1 LESPTDDDAINEE
14 VEGRLD
20 NLFGDEDTAADI
32 LEDSHESD
40 DSPLR
45 ELKTIVLSI
54 DWEITDEVMTNF
66 VKQIAVLKDR
76 LKDDKIIIVFL
87 QLLGSLGEYIRIN
100 KGKSHPG
107 AFKIL
112 TSLFNELDKIVQS
125 KDLTES
131 EKKKIL
137 SAQLTKYKTL
147 KEQLIKAKPKK
158 EENLKEQLIKAKPKK
173 EEKEPEISPVK
184 KTIEPVDLNDLAT
197 AISEIKQLLLRIN
210 LLAFA

>member
-1 LESPTDDDAINEE
+1 MESPTGDDVVNEE

-32 LEDSHESD
+32 LEDSYESD

-45 ELKTIVLSI
+45 ELKTIVLSL
-54 DWEITDEVMTNF
+54 DWEITDEIMTNF
-66 VKQIAVLKDR
+66 VEQVAVLKDR
-76 LKDDKIIIVFL
+76 LKDDKIILVFL

-112 TSLFNELDKIVQS
+112 TSLFNELDKVAQS

-131 EKKKIL
+131 DKKKIL
-137 SAQLTKYKTL
+137 SAELTKYKTL

-158 EENLKEQLIKAKPKK
+158 EEKES
-173 EEKEPEISPVK
+173 EISPEK
-184 KTIEPVDLNDLAT
+184 KTVEPVGLKDLAT
-197 AISEIKQLLLRIN
+197 AINEIKQLVKTEFKALRAE
-210 LLAFA
+210 LKSLHK

>member
-1 LESPTDDDAINEE
+1 MDISTDNDGLNEE

-66 VKQIAVLKDR
+66 VEQVAVLKDR
-76 LKDDKIIIVFL
+76 LKDDKIILVFL
-87 QLLGSLGEYIRIN
+87 QLLGSLGEYVKIN

-112 TSLFNELDKIVQS
+112 TSLFNELDKVVQS

-131 EKKKIL
+131 DKKKIL
-137 SAQLTKYKTL
+137 SAEIAKYKT
-147 KEQLIKAKPKK
+147 
-158 EENLKEQLIKAKPKK
+158 LKEQLIKAKPKK
-173 EEKEPEISPVK
+173 EEKEPEISPDK
-184 KTIEPVDLNDLAT
+184 ETAEPVDLNDLAT
-197 AISEIKQLLLRIN
+197 AIREIKQLLKTEFKALRAE
-210 LLAFA
+210 LQSLRK

>member
-1 LESPTDDDAINEE
+1 MEIPTDNDGLNEE

-66 VKQIAVLKDR
+66 VEQIAVLKDR
-76 LKDDKIIIVFL
+76 LKDDKIILVFL
-87 QLLGSLGEYIRIN
+87 QLLGSLGEYIKIN

-112 TSLFNELDKIVQS
+112 TSLFNKLDKVVQS

-131 EKKKIL
+131 GKKKIL
-137 SAQLTKYKTL
+137 SSEITKYKTL
-147 KEQLIKAKPKK
+147 KEQLIKV
-158 EENLKEQLIKAKPKK
+158 KPKK
-173 EEKEPEISPVK
+173 EEKEPEISPDK
-184 KTIEPVDLNDLAT
+184 NTAEPVDLKDLAT
-197 AISEIKQLLLRIN
+197 AIGEIKQLLKTEFKALRAE
-210 LLAFA
+210 LQSLRK

>member
-1 LESPTDDDAINEE
+1 LDISTDNDGLNEE

-66 VKQIAVLKDR
+66 VEQVAVLKDR
-76 LKDDKIIIVFL
+76 LKDDKIILVFL
-87 QLLGSLGEYIRIN
+87 QLLGSLGEYVKIN

-112 TSLFNELDKIVQS
+112 TSLFNELDKVVQS

-131 EKKKIL
+131 DKKKIL
-137 SAQLTKYKTL
+137 SAEIAKYKT
-147 KEQLIKAKPKK
+147 
-158 EENLKEQLIKAKPKK
+158 LKEQLIKAKPKK
-173 EEKEPEISPVK
+173 EEKEPEISPDK
-184 KTIEPVDLNDLAT
+184 ETAEPVDLNDLAT
-197 AISEIKQLLLRIN
+197 AIREIKQLLKTEFKALRAE
-210 LLAFA
+210 LQSLRK

>member
-1 LESPTDDDAINEE
+1 LEISTDNDGLNEE

-66 VKQIAVLKDR
+66 VEQVAVLKDR
-76 LKDDKIIIVFL
+76 LKDDKIILVFL
-87 QLLGSLGEYIRIN
+87 QLLGSLGEYVKIN

-112 TSLFNELDKIVQS
+112 TSLFNELDKVVQS

-131 EKKKIL
+131 DKKKIL
-137 SAQLTKYKTL
+137 SAEIAKYKT
-147 KEQLIKAKPKK
+147 
-158 EENLKEQLIKAKPKK
+158 LKEQLIKAKPKK
-173 EEKEPEISPVK
+173 EEKEPEISPDK
-184 KTIEPVDLNDLAT
+184 ETAEPVDLNDLAT
-197 AISEIKQLLLRIN
+197 AIREIKQLLKTEFKALRAE
-210 LLAFA
+210 LQSLRK

>member
-1 LESPTDDDAINEE
+1 LETPTENDAINNE
-14 VEGRLD
+14 VEGRLE

-66 VKQIAVLKDR
+66 VEQITVLKDTLR
-76 LKDDKIIIVFL
+76 DDKVVLVFL
-87 QLLGSLGEYIRIN
+87 QLLGSIGDYIRIN

-112 TSLFNELDKIVQS
+112 TSLFNELDKVVRS
-125 KDLTES
+125 KDLTEAD
-131 EKKKIL
+131 KKQIL
-137 SAQLTKYKTL
+137 STELNKYKTL

-158 EENLKEQLIKAKPKK
+158 EAEEPAPSSAPKTEEAADLK
-173 EEKEPEISPVK
+173 
-184 KTIEPVDLNDLAT
+184 DLVNAVR
-197 AISEIKQLLLRIN
+197 EIKQMIKAEFKALRAE
-210 LLAFA
+210 LKSLRKG

>member
-1 LESPTDDDAINEE
+1 MESPTDDDVVNEE

-32 LEDSHESD
+32 LEDSYESD

-45 ELKTIVLSI
+45 ELKTIVLSL
-54 DWEITDEVMTNF
+54 DWEITDEIMTNF
-66 VKQIAVLKDR
+66 VEQVTALKDR
-76 LKDDKIIIVFL
+76 LKDDKIILVFL

-112 TSLFNELDKIVQS
+112 TSLFNELDKVAQS

-131 EKKKIL
+131 DKKKIL
-137 SAQLTKYKTL
+137 SAELTKYKTL

-158 EENLKEQLIKAKPKK
+158 EEKES
-173 EEKEPEISPVK
+173 EISPEK
-184 KTIEPVDLNDLAT
+184 KTVEPVGLKDLAT
-197 AISEIKQLLLRIN
+197 AINEIKQLVKTEFKALRAE
-210 LLAFA
+210 LKSLRK

>member
-1 LESPTDDDAINEE
+1 MEIPTDNDGLNEE

-66 VKQIAVLKDR
+66 VEQIAVLKDR
-76 LKDDKIIIVFL
+76 LKDDKIILVFL
-87 QLLGSLGEYIRIN
+87 QLLGSLGEYIKIN

-112 TSLFNELDKIVQS
+112 TSLFNKLDKVVQS

-131 EKKKIL
+131 GKKKIL
-137 SAQLTKYKTL
+137 SSEITKYKTL
-147 KEQLIKAKPKK
+147 KEQLIKV
-158 EENLKEQLIKAKPKK
+158 KPKK
-173 EEKEPEISPVK
+173 EEKEPEISPDK
-184 KTIEPVDLNDLAT
+184 ETAEPVDLNDLAT
-197 AISEIKQLLLRIN
+197 AIREIKQLLKTEFKALRAE
-210 LLAFA
+210 LQSLRK

>member
-1 LESPTDDDAINEE
+1 LESPTDDDVVNEE

-32 LEDSHESD
+32 LEDSYESD

-45 ELKTIVLSI
+45 ELKTIVLSL
-54 DWEITDEVMTNF
+54 DWEITDEIMTNF
-66 VKQIAVLKDR
+66 VEQVAALKDR
-76 LKDDKIIIVFL
+76 LKDDKIILVFL

-112 TSLFNELDKIVQS
+112 TSLFNELDKVAQS

-131 EKKKIL
+131 DKKKIL
-137 SAQLTKYKTL
+137 SAELTKYKTL

-158 EENLKEQLIKAKPKK
+158 EEKES
-173 EEKEPEISPVK
+173 EISPDK
-184 KTIEPVDLNDLAT
+184 KTVEPADLKDLAT
-197 AISEIKQLLLRIN
+197 AINEIKQLVKTEFKALRAE
-210 LLAFA
+210 LKSLRK

>member
-45 ELKTIVLSI
+45 ELKTIVLSL
-54 DWEITDEVMTNF
+54 DWEITDEVMNNF
-66 VKQIAVLKDR
+66 VEQIAVLKDR
-76 LKDDKIIIVFL
+76 LKDDKIILVFL

-100 KGKSHPG
+100 KAKSHPG

-112 TSLFNELDKIVQS
+112 TSLFNELDKVVQS

-131 EKKKIL
+131 DKKKIL
-137 SAQLTKYKTL
+137 SAELTKYKTL

-158 EENLKEQLIKAKPKK
+158 EE
-173 EEKEPEISPVK
+173 KEPEIPPVE
-184 KTIEPVDLNDLAT
+184 KTLETVDLKDLAT
-197 AISEIKQLLLRIN
+197 AINEIKQLVKTEFKALRAE
-210 LLAFA
+210 LKSLRK

>member
-1 LESPTDDDAINEE
+1 MEIPTDNEAINEE

-32 LEDSHESD
+32 IEDSHESD

-66 VKQIAVLKDR
+66 VEQIAILKDS
-76 LKDDKIIIVFL
+76 LKDDKIVLVFL

-112 TSLFNELDKIVQS
+112 TSLFNELDKVVQS

-131 EKKKIL
+131 DKKKIL
-137 SAQLTKYKTL
+137 SAEITKYKTL

-158 EENLKEQLIKAKPKK
+158 G
-173 EEKEPEISPVK
+173 EKDKVHW
-184 KTIEPVDLNDLAT
+184 KTISLERKKKDL
-197 AISEIKQLLLRIN
+197 
-210 LLAFA
+210 

>member
-1 LESPTDDDAINEE
+1 MESPTDDDVVNEE

-32 LEDSHESD
+32 LEDSYESD

-45 ELKTIVLSI
+45 ELKTIVLSL
-54 DWEITDEVMTNF
+54 DWEITDEIMTNF
-66 VKQIAVLKDR
+66 VEQVAALKDR
-76 LKDDKIIIVFL
+76 LKDDKIILVFL

-112 TSLFNELDKIVQS
+112 TSLFNELDKVAQS

-131 EKKKIL
+131 DKKKIL
-137 SAQLTKYKTL
+137 SAELTKYKTL

-158 EENLKEQLIKAKPKK
+158 EEKES
-173 EEKEPEISPVK
+173 EISPEK
-184 KTIEPVDLNDLAT
+184 KTVEPVDLKDLAT
-197 AISEIKQLLLRIN
+197 AINEIKQLVKTEFKALRAE
-210 LLAFA
+210 LKSLRK

>member
-1 LESPTDDDAINEE
+1 MESPTDDDVVNEE

-32 LEDSHESD
+32 LEDSYESD

-45 ELKTIVLSI
+45 ELKTIVLSL
-54 DWEITDEVMTNF
+54 DWEITDEIMTNF
-66 VKQIAVLKDR
+66 VEQVAALKDR
-76 LKDDKIIIVFL
+76 LKDDKIILVFL

-112 TSLFNELDKIVQS
+112 TSLFNELDKVAQS

-131 EKKKIL
+131 DKKKIL
-137 SAQLTKYKTL
+137 SAELTKYKTL

-158 EENLKEQLIKAKPKK
+158 EEKES
-173 EEKEPEISPVK
+173 EISPEK
-184 KTIEPVDLNDLAT
+184 KTVEPVGLKDLAT
-197 AISEIKQLLLRIN
+197 AINEIKQLVKTEFKALRAE
-210 LLAFA
+210 LKSLRK

>member
-1 LESPTDDDAINEE
+1 MDISTDNDGLNEE

-66 VKQIAVLKDR
+66 VEQVAVLKDR
-76 LKDDKIIIVFL
+76 LKDDKIILVFL
-87 QLLGSLGEYIRIN
+87 QLLGSLGEYVKIN

-112 TSLFNELDKIVQS
+112 TSLFNELDKVVQS

-131 EKKKIL
+131 DKKKIL
-137 SAQLTKYKTL
+137 SAEIAKYKTL

-158 EENLKEQLIKAKPKK
+158 EEKEA
-173 EEKEPEISPVK
+173 EISPDK
-184 KTIEPVDLNDLAT
+184 ETAEPVDLNDLAT
-197 AISEIKQLLLRIN
+197 AIREIKQLLKTEFKALRAE
-210 LLAFA
+210 LQSLRK

>member
-1 LESPTDDDAINEE
+1 MESPTGDDVVNEE

-32 LEDSHESD
+32 LEDSYESD

-45 ELKTIVLSI
+45 ELKTIVLSL
-54 DWEITDEVMTNF
+54 DWEITDEIMTNF
-66 VKQIAVLKDR
+66 VEQVAVLKDR
-76 LKDDKIIIVFL
+76 LKDDKIILVFL

-112 TSLFNELDKIVQS
+112 TSLFNELDKVAQS
-125 KDLTES
+125 NDLTES
-131 EKKKIL
+131 DKKKIL
-137 SAQLTKYKTL
+137 SAELTKYKTL

-158 EENLKEQLIKAKPKK
+158 EEKES
-173 EEKEPEISPVK
+173 EISPEK
-184 KTIEPVDLNDLAT
+184 KTVEPVGLKDLAT
-197 AISEIKQLLLRIN
+197 AINEIKQLVKTEFKALRAE
-210 LLAFA
+210 LKSLHK

>member
-1 LESPTDDDAINEE
+1 MESPTDDDVINEE

-32 LEDSHESD
+32 LEDSYESD

-45 ELKTIVLSI
+45 ELKTIVLSL
-54 DWEITDEVMTNF
+54 DWEITDEIMTNF
-66 VKQIAVLKDR
+66 VEQVAALKDR
-76 LKDDKIIIVFL
+76 LKDDKIILVFL

-112 TSLFNELDKIVQS
+112 TSLFNELDKVAQS

-131 EKKKIL
+131 DKKKIL
-137 SAQLTKYKTL
+137 SAELTKYKTL

-158 EENLKEQLIKAKPKK
+158 EEKES
-173 EEKEPEISPVK
+173 EISPEK
-184 KTIEPVDLNDLAT
+184 KTVEPVGLKDLAT
-197 AISEIKQLLLRIN
+197 AINEIKQLVKTEFKALRAE
-210 LLAFA
+210 LKSLRK

>member
-1 LESPTDDDAINEE
+1 MEIPTDNDGLNEE

-66 VKQIAVLKDR
+66 VEQIAVLKDR
-76 LKDDKIIIVFL
+76 LKDDKIILVFL
-87 QLLGSLGEYIRIN
+87 QLLGSLGEYIKIN

-112 TSLFNELDKIVQS
+112 TSLFNKLDKVVQS

-131 EKKKIL
+131 GKKKIL
-137 SAQLTKYKTL
+137 SSEITKYKTL
-147 KEQLIKAKPKK
+147 KEQLIKV
-158 EENLKEQLIKAKPKK
+158 KPKK
-173 EEKEPEISPVK
+173 EEKEPEISPDK
-184 KTIEPVDLNDLAT
+184 NTAEPVDSKDLAT
-197 AISEIKQLLLRIN
+197 AIGEIKQLLKTEFKALRAE
-210 LLAFA
+210 LQSLRK

>member
-1 LESPTDDDAINEE
+1 LESPTDDDVINEE

-32 LEDSHESD
+32 LEDSYESD

-45 ELKTIVLSI
+45 ELKTIVLSL

-66 VKQIAVLKDR
+66 VEQVAALKDR
-76 LKDDKIIIVFL
+76 LKDDKIILVFL

-112 TSLFNELDKIVQS
+112 TSLFNELDKVAQS

-131 EKKKIL
+131 DKKKIL
-137 SAQLTKYKTL
+137 SAELTKYKTL
-147 KEQLIKAKPKK
+147 KEQLIKAKP
-158 EENLKEQLIKAKPKK
+158 QK
-173 EEKEPEISPVK
+173 EEKESEISPDK
-184 KTIEPVDLNDLAT
+184 KTVESVDLKDLAT
-197 AISEIKQLLLRIN
+197 AINEIKQLVKTEFKALRAE
-210 LLAFA
+210 LKSLRK

>member
-45 ELKTIVLSI
+45 ELKTIVLSL

-66 VKQIAVLKDR
+66 VEQIAVLKDR
-76 LKDDKIIIVFL
+76 LKDDKIILVFL

-112 TSLFNELDKIVQS
+112 TSLFNELDKVVQS
-125 KDLTES
+125 KGLTEAD
-131 EKKKIL
+131 KKKIL
-137 SAQLTKYKTL
+137 SAELTKYK
-147 KEQLIKAKPKK
+147 I
-158 EENLKEQLIKAKPKK
+158 LKEQLIKAKPKK
-173 EEKEPEISPVK
+173 EEKEPEISPDK
-184 KTIEPVDLNDLAT
+184 KTAEPVDLQDLAT
-197 AISEIKQLLLRIN
+197 AISEIKQLVKTEFKALRAEIKS
-210 LLAFA
+210 LRK

>member
-1 LESPTDDDAINEE
+1 MESPTDDDVVNEE

-32 LEDSHESD
+32 LEDSYESD

-45 ELKTIVLSI
+45 ELKTIVLSL
-54 DWEITDEVMTNF
+54 DWEITDEIMTNF
-66 VKQIAVLKDR
+66 VEQVAALKDR
-76 LKDDKIIIVFL
+76 LKDDKIILVFL

-112 TSLFNELDKIVQS
+112 TSLFNELDKVAQS

-131 EKKKIL
+131 DKKKIL
-137 SAQLTKYKTL
+137 SAELTKYKTL

-158 EENLKEQLIKAKPKK
+158 EEKES
-173 EEKEPEISPVK
+173 EISPEK
-184 KTIEPVDLNDLAT
+184 KTVEPVDLKGLAT
-197 AISEIKQLLLRIN
+197 AINEIKQLVKTEFKALRAE
-210 LLAFA
+210 LKSLRK

>member
-1 LESPTDDDAINEE
+1 MESPTDDDVVNEE

-32 LEDSHESD
+32 LEDSYESD

-45 ELKTIVLSI
+45 ELKTIVLSL
-54 DWEITDEVMTNF
+54 DWEITDEIMTNF
-66 VKQIAVLKDR
+66 VEQVAVLKDR
-76 LKDDKIIIVFL
+76 LKDDKIILVFL

-112 TSLFNELDKIVQS
+112 TSLFNELDKVAQS

-131 EKKKIL
+131 DKKKIL
-137 SAQLTKYKTL
+137 SAELTKYKTL

-158 EENLKEQLIKAKPKK
+158 EEKES
-173 EEKEPEISPVK
+173 EISPEK
-184 KTIEPVDLNDLAT
+184 KTVEPVGLKDLAT
-197 AISEIKQLLLRIN
+197 AINEIKQLVKTEFKALRAE
-210 LLAFA
+210 LKSLRK

>member
-1 LESPTDDDAINEE
+1 MESPTGDDVVNEE

-32 LEDSHESD
+32 LEDSYESD

-45 ELKTIVLSI
+45 ELKTIVLSL
-54 DWEITDEVMTNF
+54 DWEITDEIMTNF
-66 VKQIAVLKDR
+66 VEQVAALKDR
-76 LKDDKIIIVFL
+76 LKDDKIILVFL

-112 TSLFNELDKIVQS
+112 TSLFNELDKVAQS

-131 EKKKIL
+131 DKKKIL
-137 SAQLTKYKTL
+137 SAELTKYKTL

-158 EENLKEQLIKAKPKK
+158 EEKES
-173 EEKEPEISPVK
+173 EISPEK
-184 KTIEPVDLNDLAT
+184 KTVEPVGLKDLAT
-197 AISEIKQLLLRIN
+197 AINEIKQLVKTEFKALRAE
-210 LLAFA
+210 LKSLHK

>member
-1 LESPTDDDAINEE
+1 MDISTDNDGLNEE

-66 VKQIAVLKDR
+66 VEQVAVLKDR
-76 LKDDKIIIVFL
+76 LKDDKIILVFL
-87 QLLGSLGEYIRIN
+87 QLLGSLGEYVKIN

-112 TSLFNELDKIVQS
+112 TSLFNELDKVVQS

-131 EKKKIL
+131 DKKKIL
-137 SAQLTKYKTL
+137 SAEIAKYK
-147 KEQLIKAKPKK
+147 I
-158 EENLKEQLIKAKPKK
+158 LKEQLIKAKPKK
-173 EEKEPEISPVK
+173 EEKEPEISPDK
-184 KTIEPVDLNDLAT
+184 ETAEPVDLNDLAT
-197 AISEIKQLLLRIN
+197 AIREIKQLLKTEFKALRAE
-210 LLAFA
+210 LQSLRK

>member
-1 LESPTDDDAINEE
+1 MESPTDDDVINEE

-32 LEDSHESD
+32 LEDSYESD

-45 ELKTIVLSI
+45 ELKTIVLSL
-54 DWEITDEVMTNF
+54 DWEITDEIMTNF
-66 VKQIAVLKDR
+66 VEQVAALKDR
-76 LKDDKIIIVFL
+76 LKDDKIILVFL

-112 TSLFNELDKIVQS
+112 TSLFNELDKVAQS

-131 EKKKIL
+131 DKKKIL
-137 SAQLTKYKTL
+137 SAELTKYKTL

-158 EENLKEQLIKAKPKK
+158 EEKES
-173 EEKEPEISPVK
+173 EISPEK
-184 KTIEPVDLNDLAT
+184 KTVEPVDLKDLAT
-197 AISEIKQLLLRIN
+197 AINEIKQLVKTEFKALRAE
-210 LLAFA
+210 LKSLRK

>member
-1 LESPTDDDAINEE
+1 MESPTEDGAIDQE

-66 VKQIAVLKDR
+66 VEQIAILKDK
-76 LKDDKIIIVFL
+76 LKDDKINLVFL
-87 QLLGSLGEYIRIN
+87 QLLGSLGEYIKIN

-112 TSLFNELDKIVQS
+112 TSLFNELDKVVQS
-125 KDLTES
+125 EDLTES
-131 EKKKIL
+131 DKKQIL
-137 SAQLTKYKTL
+137 SAELTKYKTL
-147 KEQLIKAKPKK
+147 KEQLIKVKPV
-158 EENLKEQLIKAKPKK
+158 K
-173 EEKEPEISPVK
+173 EEKEPEISSDM
-184 KTIEPVDLNDLAT
+184 KTVEPVDLKDLAA
-197 AISEIKQLLLRIN
+197 AINEIKQLLKTEFKALRAE
-210 LLAFA
+210 LKSLRK

>member
-1 LESPTDDDAINEE
+1 MESPTDDDVVNEE

-32 LEDSHESD
+32 LEDSYESD

-45 ELKTIVLSI
+45 ELKTIVLSL
-54 DWEITDEVMTNF
+54 DWEITDEIMTNF
-66 VKQIAVLKDR
+66 VEQVAALKDR
-76 LKDDKIIIVFL
+76 LKDDKIILVFL

-112 TSLFNELDKIVQS
+112 TSLFNELDKVAQS

-131 EKKKIL
+131 DKKKIL
-137 SAQLTKYKTL
+137 SAELTKYKTL
-147 KEQLIKAKPKK
+147 KEQI
-158 EENLKEQLIKAKPKK
+158 IKAKPKK
-173 EEKEPEISPVK
+173 EEKESEISPEK
-184 KTIEPVDLNDLAT
+184 KTVEPVGLKDLAT
-197 AISEIKQLLLRIN
+197 AINEIKQLVKTEFKALRAE
-210 LLAFA
+210 LKSLRK